1 MNHRSLGRRLRLFA
15 LLLVAALVLPPQA
28 EAQTARDA
36 FRFSERLPATGAR
49 MIGLGGASIG
59 GIADPS
65 ALFTNPAGLGYA
77 TSSMVSGALNTFGV
91 SDEAFYDVPGFSS
104 SFDSDVT
111 ATTLGNL
118 GYVYKAPTRRGSLVI
133 GAAYN
138 QTNTFERDL
147 RFQGNNGQS
156 TITTSFLPFDNEFSI
171 DADGGVT
178 ISSDLAFAGFV
189 AGAVEYFPEFLDD
202 DPNAYPFLEA
212 VEPGTTIEQ
221 RGTVIEE
228 GRMNEFNVGG
238 AWEASPG
245 VMLGLSANL
254 AFGSY
259 DLLNVFEEADVFG
272 ENGPAQYSVLLDDGS
287 LLEGFDFFEYRQT
300 LETDLV
306 GINLRAGL
314 AGQVTPNVRVGASVE
329 TPTYYAVDEVFSTR
343 LETFFDRGGSLSYGD
358 DPSDSFG
365 NGEFEYEIRSP
376 WRLGAGATF
385 TAANLTFLADA
396 EFVDWGQLELDAD
409 DPFVFADVNEQIQ
422 EDYEAVIN
430 ARVGAEYRI
439 EGVALRAGFA
449 YRPDP
454 LAEAARPVMNDGTE
468 LDRTKTFFSAGI
480 GYRFNQQFQVDVGW
494 MQSRFDDVYEAYP
507 DISIPGFVSQESLLV
522 DEEIVRNQFV
532 LGVRY
537 FF

>member
-118 GYVYKAPTRRGSLVI
+118 AYVYKAPTRRGSLVI

-494 MQSRFDDVYEAYP
+494 MQSRFDDVYSGYP
-507 DISIPGFVSQESLLV
+507 EDNLGPRQDAVLLV
-522 DEEIVRNQFV
+522 DEEIVRNQFA
-532 LGVRY
+532 LGIRY